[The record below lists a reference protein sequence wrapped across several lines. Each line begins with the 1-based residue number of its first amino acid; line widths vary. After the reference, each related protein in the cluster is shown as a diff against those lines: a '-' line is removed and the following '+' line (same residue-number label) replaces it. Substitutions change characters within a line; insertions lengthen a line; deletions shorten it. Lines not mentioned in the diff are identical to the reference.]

1 MGFVL
6 PKPKSLKSGALTAR
20 QVIPTD
26 VREEYQRLYGKA
38 WEERWRAEP
47 GTSKAEQKQSYTEW
61 YAEISRR
68 IEALRA
74 AKRGDA
80 VDLTRTEA
88 AALAGEW
95 YSWFVA
101 RHEENP
107 GKPQRWESELWWFVD
122 ELQSFAPDGVRAEPM
137 RDLEWTR
144 DPEIRAGIRPI
155 VADVGHTTQFL
166 SSRGVALTKEA
177 QAVFL
182 DFVVDRYVDA
192 LSLLERRARNDY
204 SPDDAPQT
212 FPKFSLPQRHTTNSQ
227 SPHLEAWSKRRRDDW
242 GLLRRLPKL

>member
-26 VREEYQRLYGKA
+26 VREEYHRLYGKA

-95 YSWFVA
+95 YSWFVCSTRRKPRQVSA
-101 RHEENP
+101 M
-107 GKPQRWESELWWFVD
+107 GKRAMV
-122 ELQSFAPDGVRAEPM
+122 VR
-137 RDLEWTR
+137 
-144 DPEIRAGIRPI
+144 
-155 VADVGHTTQFL
+155 
-166 SSRGVALTKEA
+166 
-177 QAVFL
+177 
-182 DFVVDRYVDA
+182 
-192 LSLLERRARNDY
+192 
-204 SPDDAPQT
+204 
-212 FPKFSLPQRHTTNSQ
+212 
-227 SPHLEAWSKRRRDDW
+227 
-242 GLLRRLPKL
+242 